1 MARGSNPLRP
11 ALWLASSR
19 PDRGRTG
26 AEILVVKSSTKKR
39 LVELGVSEEH
49 AHKLADDANMDAI
62 KQMSVEDVA
71 NKIGIDS
78 DSPEIEKIMGII
90 REQGTRKR
98 TRSRRITISQKALM
112 TMTFLPVSIASMS

>member
-1 MARGSNPLRP
+1 M
-11 ALWLASSR
+11 
-19 PDRGRTG
+19 
-26 AEILVVKSSTKKR
+26 VVKSSTKKR

-78 DSPEIEKIMGII
+78 ETKLNVTKCFYYLELD
-90 REQGTRKR
+90 
-98 TRSRRITISQKALM
+98 LLFDC
-112 TMTFLPVSIASMS
+112 FLKFQYFYFVFVFRLYLL

>member
-1 MARGSNPLRP
+1 
-11 ALWLASSR
+11 
-19 PDRGRTG
+19 
-26 AEILVVKSSTKKR
+26 
-39 LVELGVSEEH
+39 
-49 AHKLADDANMDAI
+49 MDAI

-98 TRSRRITISQKALM
+98 TRSRRITISESA
-112 TMTFLPVSIASMS
+112 

>member
-1 MARGSNPLRP
+1 M
-11 ALWLASSR
+11 
-19 PDRGRTG
+19 
-26 AEILVVKSSTKKR
+26 VVKSSTKKR

-90 REQGTRKR
+90 REQGTRKL
-98 TRSRRITISQKALM
+98 TRSRRIPFHRKPLT
-112 TMTFLPVSIASMS
+112 TTTFLPVSTASMS